1 MPNLR
6 ALAQVKDGLRR
17 LAGEIAR
24 ELQEQRRQA
33 VRSLRVVSL
42 NPPQSMD
49 TCWIITLVVRRGQ
62 V

>member
-24 ELQEQRRQA
+24 ELKEQRRQV
-33 VRSLRVVSL
+33 VRSLGVVAL
-42 NPPQSMD
+42 NPPQSTD
-49 TCWIITLVVRRGQ
+49 TCWIITLVVRRG
-62 V
+62 